1 MISELFYMNGYGFY
15 VWSAFGFTLL
25 SFSTLYLVTKIQFNK
40 ERKKFVSKFG
50 TLDSEKAKFA
60 RSQRINKEILSSSQ
74 SI

>member
-50 TLDSEKAKFA
+50 TLDTEKAKFA